1 MIKIDDVR
9 LQAPR
14 LERRRDRVHINILL
28 ASIYDRAARRR
39 RERYCGAEEQ
49 SQAVHRCRFLQSAL
63 SVSECN
69 FVSAATRRAKSA
81 ELQHVS
87 CGSNAL

>member
-14 LERRRDRVHINILL
+14 LERRRDRVHINIFFS
-28 ASIYDRAARRR
+28 SIDHRAARRR

-49 SQAVHRCRFLQSAL
+49 SQAMHRHRFCSSAL
-63 SVSECN
+63 SVSEMQLC
-69 FVSAATRRAKSA
+69 
-81 ELQHVS
+81 E
-87 CGSNAL
+87 GSNASRE